1 MATDSSS
8 AVVPETIGQWLR
20 RSAPL
25 RYTVVLAFLVV
36 FAFLS
41 VQAPGFL
48 TVSNFVGILV
58 NNVTILAIVALGM
71 TLVLST
77 GGIDLSVG
85 TGIDLSSLVFISLV
99 SAHQSLPAAIGGGL
113 LGALAIGGFNAF
125 LIGVL
130 RIAPFLATLGSLF
143 IGESVQQLATNG
155 GQPIYLITGTLPAA
169 FTYIGHGG
177 LLGIPFPLCLAI
189 ALVIGYYLLTERT
202 RFGRSL
208 VALGANP
215 SVAWYSGTR
224 VRSTSAVVYILS
236 AVTCGVAGIVLSAT
250 IKAYVPMSGNAYLL
264 DAIGATFIGTTLHA
278 EGRPSV
284 IGTLLGVFLLSIVTN
299 GLLLI
304 GWNFYWQQV
313 GTGGLIFFVLAV
325 SFLGRRLRGLA

>member
-1 MATDSSS
+1 MPTHSSS
-8 AVVPETIGQWLR
+8 AVVPETIVQWLR
-20 RSAPL
+20 RSSSL

-41 VQAPGFL
+41 VKAPGFL
-48 TVSNFVGILV
+48 TVANFVNILV
-58 NNVTILAIVALGM
+58 NNVTILAIVSLGM

-85 TGIDLSSLVFISLV
+85 TGIDLSSLMFISLV
-99 SAHQSLPAAIGGGL
+99 SAHQSWPIAIGGGL
-113 LGALAIGGFNAF
+113 LGALATGGFNAF

-155 GQPIYLITGTLPAA
+155 GQPIYLITGTLPTA
-169 FTYIGHGG
+169 FTYIGHGL
-177 LLGIPFPLCLAI
+177 LLGVPFSLCIAI
-189 ALVIGYYLLTERT
+189 ALIIGYYLLIERT
-202 RFGRSL
+202 RFGRNV

-215 SVAWYSGTR
+215 SVAWYSGAR
-224 VRSTSAVVYILS
+224 VRTTSALVYVLS

-284 IGTLLGVFLLSIVTN
+284 IGTLLGVLLLSIVTN

-313 GTGGLIFFVLAV
+313 GTGVLIFFVLAV
-325 SFLGRRLRGLA
+325 SFLGRRLRG

>member
-1 MATDSSS
+1 MPTDPSS
-8 AVVPETIGQWLR
+8 AVVPETVVQWLR
-20 RSAPL
+20 RSSSL
-25 RYTVVLAFLVV
+25 RYTVVLAFLLVL
-36 FAFLS
+36 AFLS
-41 VQAPGFL
+41 VKAPGFL
-48 TVSNFVGILV
+48 TVSNFVNILV
-58 NNVTILAIVALGM
+58 NNVTILAMVSLGM

-99 SAHQSLPAAIGGGL
+99 SAHQSLPVAISGGL
-113 LGALAIGGFNAF
+113 LGAVAIGGFNAF

-155 GQPIYLITGTLPAA
+155 GQPVYLITGTLPTA
-169 FTYIGHGG
+169 FTYIGHGS
-177 LLGIPFPLCLAI
+177 LLGVPFPLYLAI
-189 ALVIGYYLLTERT
+189 TLIVGYYLLTERT
-202 RFGRSL
+202 RFGRNVL
-208 VALGANP
+208 ALGANP
-215 SVAWYSGTR
+215 SVAWYSGAR
-224 VRSTSAVVYILS
+224 VRSTSALVYVLS

-313 GTGGLIFFVLAV
+313 GTGVLIFFVLAV
-325 SFLGRRLRGLA
+325 SFLGRRLRG